1 MMKPTILLT
10 AALSAALA
18 GAVRAQEAPV
28 QLETKSGT
36 LHGTLLLP
44 KDAAAKVP
52 VALLL
57 SGSGPTD
64 RDGNSPLL
72 PGKNNSLKMVAESLA
87 AHGVASVRYDKR
99 GIGAS
104 AGAATSEEQLRFT
117 TYVDDAAAWLEWM
130 RGDSRFSNRVVVGHS
145 EGSLIGI
152 MAAQRVTVDRVIS
165 LVGAGRSAGV
175 VLREQLQ
182 RTLPP
187 NLFAD
192 AQRILGELEAGR
204 TVAEVPQSLMVVFR
218 PSVQPYMISWL
229 PIDPAAEAAKLTV
242 PLLVVQGTTDV
253 QISVS
258 DAERLAKGSP
268 RATLEVVD
276 GMNHVLKEV
285 RETAQQLPS
294 YSNPELPLHPG
305 LVDALVRFVGQR

>member
-1 MMKPTILLT
+1 MRRTIML
-10 AALSAALA
+10 AAALA
-18 GAVRAQEAPV
+18 ATSTGAMRAQEAPV

-44 KDAAAKVP
+44 RSAAAKVP
-52 VALLL
+52 IALII

-72 PGKNNSLKMVAESLA
+72 PGKNNSLKMIAESLA

-104 AGAATSEEQLRFT
+104 ASAATREEELRFT
-117 TYVDDAAAWLEWM
+117 TYVDDAVAWLEWM
-130 RGDSRFSNRVVVGHS
+130 RNDARFSNRMIVGHS

-152 MAAQRVTVDRVIS
+152 MAAQRAPVDRVIS
-165 LVGAGRSAGV
+165 LAGAGRSAGV
-175 VLREQLQ
+175 VLREQLS
-182 RTLPP
+182 RNLPP

-192 AQRILGELEAGR
+192 AERILGELEAGR
-204 TVAEVPQSLMVVFR
+204 TVAQVPQPLMPVFR

-229 PIDPAAEAAKLTV
+229 PVDPAAEVAKVTV
-242 PLLVVQGTTDV
+242 PVLVVQGTTDV
-253 QISVS
+253 QIAVS
-258 DAERLAKGSP
+258 DAERLARGNP

-285 RETAQQLPS
+285 REATQQLPS
-294 YSNPELPLHPG
+294 YSNPELPLHS
-305 LVDALVRFVGQR
+305 ALVNALVGFLGR